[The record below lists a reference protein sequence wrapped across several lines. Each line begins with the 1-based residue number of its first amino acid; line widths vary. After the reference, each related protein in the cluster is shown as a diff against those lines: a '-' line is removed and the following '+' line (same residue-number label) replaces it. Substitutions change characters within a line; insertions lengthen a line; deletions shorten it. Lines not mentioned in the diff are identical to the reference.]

1 MTAICFDLD
10 GTLTDSKLGITR
22 SIRYAMEKLNRVA
35 PDEDALTWCIG
46 PPAVD
51 SFAKLLGDKHEAQAA
66 LSIYRERYSKIGLYE
81 NVLYAGV
88 RETLA
93 SLAADGHRLFV
104 ATSKATVFAERII
117 DYFDLSRY
125 FEAVCGAEL
134 DGTRSD
140 KTELLA
146 WLLREKRLEPT
157 VATMVGDRRHDI
169 IGARNNGMTAIG
181 VLYGYGTK
189 SELIDAGAAQL
200 CENPDDLKLIF
211 S

>member
-10 GTLTDSKLGITR
+10 GTLTDPKLGITR
-22 SIRYAMEKLNRVA
+22 SIRYAMEKLDRVA
-35 PDEDALTWCIG
+35 PDEDALNWCIG
-46 PPAVD
+46 PPLAG
-51 SFAKLLGDKHEAQAA
+51 SFEKLLGDKFEAQAA
-66 LSIYRERYSKIGLYE
+66 LSIYRERFSKIGLYE

-93 SLAADGHRLFV
+93 ALVADGRCLFV
-104 ATSKATVFAERII
+104 ATSKPTVFAERII
-117 DYFDLSRY
+117 DYFGLSQY
-125 FEAVCGAEL
+125 FEAVCGSEL

-146 WLLREKRLEPT
+146 WLLKEKRLEPAVT
-157 VATMVGDRRHDI
+157 TMVGDRRHDI
-169 IGARNNGMTAIG
+169 IGARNNGMATIG

-189 SELIDAGAAQL
+189 SELIEAGAAQL
-200 CENPDDLKLIF
+200 CDNANDLKLIL